1 MNLSSL
7 VMQKVCLKIVDKSRF
22 IAGDIINA
30 EAHPNSASR
39 AGQIKA
45 SSWKSQSYMSFLRIR
60 AKKILQDNIR
70 TVSTRC
76 SAIYKLGLNVLRQTE
91 SL

>member
-1 MNLSSL
+1 
-7 VMQKVCLKIVDKSRF
+7 MQKACLKIVDKSQF

-39 AGQIKA
+39 AGQ
-45 SSWKSQSYMSFLRIR
+45 KSFILEKPELYELS
-60 AKKILQDNIR
+60 ADTAEKKTILQDSIR